1 MRTTPRPVHLVFL
14 VTISAVMWSVA
25 PSAFAD
31 DITEVTREGV
41 LHVLNPGGPPGPPV
55 RSQPTELWRLGGEDE
70 EDVIFGVIGDI
81 AVDQSGSV
89 YLLDAQLNEILVFD
103 DGGEYL
109 RSIGREGEGPGEFR
123 RPAGLFLTAAGDVA
137 VVQMMPGKIVL
148 LTADGEPAGIYPVKN
163 PDDGVQFFTRAD
175 RAANQIAVSS
185 RRFKRRENGA
195 DITESLLRIDANGDQ
210 TATYME
216 VNTTRE
222 FTSTEMDEK
231 SVSGT
236 LIWSV
241 AADGRVYASDNFDA
255 YSITVWDAD
264 GAVNRVIER
273 QYDHRVRTSDEKER
287 RAPVMGMGRRRGGR
301 GRPRVEI
308 KASDTDRDIVAI
320 YPRNA
325 GFLWVLSSSGAYDAG
340 DGTMAVFDVF
350 DADGR
355 FTSQIELAGEGDFD
369 RDEFHVV
376 GDRLYVVTNVRA
388 ARRALRGATTGEVDD
403 TEEAALLAVICYDL
417 SPDLPGSL

>member
-1 MRTTPRPVHLVFL
+1 MRTTPRPFYLVFL
-14 VTISAVMWSVA
+14 LTISAVVL
-25 PSAFAD
+25 AFSSPAYAN
-31 DITEVTREGV
+31 DITEVVREGV
-41 LHVLNPGGPPGPPV
+41 LHVLNPEGPSGPPV
-55 RSQPTELWRLGGEDE
+55 RSQPDELWRLGGDDE
-70 EDVIFGVIGDI
+70 EDVIFGVIGDV
-81 AVDQSGSV
+81 AVDRDGNV
-89 YLLDAQLNEILVFD
+89 YLLDVQLNEILVFD
-103 DGGEYL
+103 ADGEYL

-123 RPAGLFLTAAGDVA
+123 RPAGMFLTAAGDVA

-148 LTADGEPAGIYPVKN
+148 LTADGEPAGTHPVKSL
-163 PDDGVQFFTRAD
+163 DDGVQFFTRAARSAD
-175 RAANQIAVSS
+175 QIAVSS
-185 RRFKRRENGA
+185 RRFKRRDNGA

-231 SVSGT
+231 SISGT
-236 LIWSV
+236 LVWSV
-241 AADGRVYASDNFDA
+241 AAGGRVYASDNFDA
-255 YSITVWDAD
+255 YSITVWDPD

-273 QYDHRVRTSDEKER
+273 QYNHRVRTDDEKER
-287 RAPVMGMGRRRGGR
+287 RVPVMGMGRRRGGR

-308 KASDTDRDIVAI
+308 KASDTDRDIVAM

-325 GFLWVLSSSGAYDAG
+325 GVLWVLSSSGAYDTG

-355 FTSQIELAGEGDFD
+355 FTSQIELAGEGNFD
-369 RDEFHVV
+369 RDEFHVA

-388 ARRALRGATTGEVDD
+388 ARRALRGATTDEVDE

-417 SPDLPGSL
+417 APGLPGSL

>member
-1 MRTTPRPVHLVFL
+1 MRPTPRLFYLVFL
-14 VTISAVMWSVA
+14 TTIAAVVLAVFSPA
-25 PSAFAD
+25 GAN

-41 LHVLNPGGPPGPPV
+41 LHVLNPSGPSGPPV
-55 RSQPTELWRLGGEDE
+55 RSQPAELWRLGGDDE
-70 EDVIFGVIGDI
+70 EDVIFGVIADV
-81 AVDQSGSV
+81 AVDQNSNV
-89 YLLDAQLNEILVFD
+89 YLLDAQLNEVLVFD
-103 DGGEYL
+103 AGGEYV
-109 RSIGREGEGPGEFR
+109 RSVGREGEGPGEFR

-148 LTADGEPAGIYPVKN
+148 LTAEGEPAGIHPVQS
-163 PDDGVQFFTRAD
+163 PDDGVQFFTSAARSAD
-175 RAANQIAVSS
+175 QIAVSS
-185 RRFKRRENGA
+185 RRFKRRDNGA

-222 FTSTEMDEK
+222 FTSTEIDEK
-231 SVSGT
+231 SISGT
-236 LIWSV
+236 LVWSV
-241 AADGRVYASDNFDA
+241 AEDGRLYASDSFDA
-255 YSITVWDAD
+255 YAITVWDAD

-273 QYDHRVRTSDEKER
+273 RYSHRVRTAGEKER
-287 RAPVMGMGRRRGGR
+287 RAPVMGMGRRRGR

-325 GFLWVLSSSGAYDAG
+325 GILWVLSSRGAYDTG

-355 FTSQIELAGEGDFD
+355 FTSQIELSGEGDFD

-376 GDRLYVVTNVRA
+376 GDHLYVVTNVRA
-388 ARRALRGATTGEVDD
+388 ARRALRGASTDEVDD
-403 TEEAALLAVICYDL
+403 AEEAALLTVICYDL
-417 SPDLPGSL
+417 APDLPGSL